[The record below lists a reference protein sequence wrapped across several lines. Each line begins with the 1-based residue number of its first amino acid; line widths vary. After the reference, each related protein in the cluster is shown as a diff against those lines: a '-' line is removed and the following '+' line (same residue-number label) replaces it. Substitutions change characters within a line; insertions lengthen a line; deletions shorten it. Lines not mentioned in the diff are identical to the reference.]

1 MAICWRPIPVA
12 LLFFAMSAICN
23 ADVSFDFVLPKAATT
38 SAGVFTPDG
47 KLVRVLW
54 TMQKMDAGH
63 IARSWDGK
71 DEFGAEAPAG
81 DYQFKVAANRATY
94 RNVGAIG
101 NSGLPPDPAHHTPT
115 AMLSVVVDSDG
126 AIYTIHGWDE
136 AGADFKKWDKDG
148 NSVYDAQYQIR
159 NGQPN
164 GAPYSVAVDDD
175 YLYCGMGGWAD
186 PTWKEAQ
193 QIQRFHRKDGKA
205 EKFTKV
211 NRPDGHIQI
220 YEWPSKRIPA
230 GTLEADQDRFKL
242 PLRALAIRGDTI
254 FCADWI
260 GNRILKFNKVTG
272 EPLGEFPVELP
283 EALAIDA
290 DGRLWIGHAHHIL
303 TIFDVDGHQVAQ
315 PITDLGEIEAISF
328 GPHDDLA
335 IADSAAGQ
343 VKIYATQGD
352 NAEVNGTLGK
362 KATPGDRNP
371 DRFFRLRGVA
381 FGPDG
386 SLTTIQN
393 EPAGGARLAHW
404 RTPSRYAWEQFGC
417 EFVSL
422 GNYGAD
428 NPDTFCSMTFHSYRL
443 LDHNAGKWEY
453 TGEGAL
459 EPVKYRSD
467 PHGVPRLLKF
477 GENHF
482 YFIPSGDGVQVYR
495 LERKVFH
502 LAALVGGRSPSP
514 DGQKEDGKLGQWT
527 WHDEIGDGVP
537 QPQQINW
544 FKKPGEGHYSVFG
557 TDVDAHGSIWF
568 ANSETQ
574 SIWVIPIGPLDERGN
589 PTYDWKQSWE
599 VAPKDTS
606 PLKFRPNMVQQADD
620 GSIYA
625 FGWSDKWPE
634 PKNNPFWMGGTTLA
648 RFDAKGNRLWAVQL
662 PALCVGLDSVPGGGG
677 CMTGQ
682 GDGAKIHHFTADGL
696 YVGMMSP
703 GDAMAKQSGWLDN
716 HASVAINRDPRDQV
730 LDVFAEDDLV
740 LRIGWYRVDDRSI
753 ETIGGKIRKP

>member
-1 MAICWRPIPVA
+1 MNLEPRR
-12 LLFFAMSAICN
+12 
-23 ADVSFDFVLPKAATT
+23 T
-38 SAGVFTPDG
+38 
-47 KLVRVLW
+47 
-54 TMQKMDAGH
+54 
-63 IARSWDGK
+63 
-71 DEFGAEAPAG
+71 AG

-101 NSGLPPDPAHHTPT
+101 NSGLPPDPAHHTPA

-126 AIYTIHGWDE
+126 AIYTAHGWDE

-230 GTLEADQDRFKL
+230 GTPEADQDRLKN
-242 PLRALAIRGDTI
+242 PLRTLAIHGETI
-254 FCADWI
+254 FFADAL

-272 EPLGEFPVELP
+272 EPLGEFAVESP
-283 EALAIDA
+283 EALAIDPE
-290 DGRLWIGHAHHIL
+290 GRLWVGHAHHIV
-303 TIFDVDGHQVAQ
+303 TILDADGRQVAQ
-315 PITDLGEIEAISF
+315 PITDLGEIEAVSF
-328 GPHDDLA
+328 GPRGQLA
-335 IADSAAGQ
+335 VADSAGGQ
-343 VKIYATQGD
+343 VRIYSIEGNKAALD
-352 NAEVNGTLGK
+352 GTLGQ
-362 KATPGDRNP
+362 KAKPGDR
-371 DRFFRLRGVA
+371 DSSHFFHLRGVA

-386 SLTTIQN
+386 SVVTIQN
-393 EPAGGARLAHW
+393 EPVCGARLAKW
-404 RTPSRYAWEQFGC
+404 IFDPKLTGIKGGGTTWVIEPKLAWEQFGC

-428 NPDTFCSMTFHSYRL
+428 NPDNFCSITFHNYRL

-453 TGEGAL
+453 TGDGAL

-467 PHGVPRLLKF
+467 PHGVPRLLKL
-477 GENHF
+477 GDNHF
-482 YFIPSGDGVQVYR
+482 YFIPSGDGVQIYR
-495 LERKVFH
+495 MEGKVFH
-502 LAALVGGRSPSP
+502 LSALIGGRSPSP
-514 DGQKEDGKLGQWT
+514 DGRKEAEKLGQWT
-527 WHDEIGDGVP
+527 WRDEIGDGVP

-557 TDVDAHGSIWF
+557 IDVDSQGNIWF
-568 ANSETQ
+568 ANAETQ
-574 SIWVIPIGPLDERGN
+574 SIVMIPIGPLDPRGN
-589 PTYDWKQSWE
+589 PTYDWKNARE
-599 VAPKDTS
+599 VVAKDTS
-606 PLKFRPNMVQQADD
+606 ALKFQPNMAQRADD

-625 FGWSDKWPE
+625 FGWSAKWPQ
-634 PKNNPFWMGGTTLA
+634 PNNNPFWMGGTTLA
-648 RFDAKGNRLWAVQL
+648 RFDVKGNPLWAVQL
-662 PALCVGLDSVPGGGG
+662 PALCVGLDSIPGGGG

-696 YVGMMSP
+696 YVGVMSP

-716 HASVAINRDPRDQV
+716 HASVAINRDPRNQM

-753 ETIGGKIRKP
+753 ETISGKIRKP